1 MLKLTNAL
9 LAIIAICLCLLVAKV
24 YDVSLVPE
32 AHATELTEPIQVRVI
47 NDSLPCTVKGTVS
60 ASIGTDYGAGWQPL
74 HGTSGALDVEV
85 REK

>member
-24 YDVSLVPE
+24 YDISIVPE
-32 AHATELTEPIQVRVI
+32 AHATELTEPVQVRVI
-47 NDSLPCTVKGTVS
+47 NDTLPCTVKGTIS
-60 ASIGTDYGAGWQPL
+60 ASIGTDTGWGWQAL
-74 HGTSGALDVEV
+74 RGSNGALEVEV